1 MFLSRT
7 RNGVLGVNQRNVGY
21 LFMVNERKKY
31 PLVDDKILTKEV
43 LTDNG
48 LPVPKLYTVF
58 SSNSELRA
66 LETRL
71 ASLTSFVVK
80 PAKGAC
86 GRGVLILRR
95 EREGL
100 WSEPDGDSWNLTEL
114 RQHISSTISGI
125 FSLAGQ
131 PDVAL
136 IEEKIEPLDM
146 FQTIAPGGLADIRIV
161 VYKGVPVMSM
171 LRIPT
176 FASNGHANLHQGAI
190 GVGIDMVSGL
200 SLSGVHRHRLIT
212 AHPDTNCPIRG
223 LRIPCWDKMILMAA
237 KTYDVVELGYL
248 GVDMVIDKDRG
259 PLILELN
266 ARPGL
271 SIQIAN
277 SAGLNLRLQAVD
289 QLDLGNKT
297 AEERIE
303 FVDEINRV
311 DTRHL
316 RVSQ

>member
-1 MFLSRT
+1 MLLS
-7 RNGVLGVNQRNVGY
+7 RNGVLGVNRRNLNY

-31 PLVDDKILTKEV
+31 PLVDDKILTKK
-43 LTDNG
+43 LLIDNG

-86 GRGVLILRR
+86 GQGVLILQK
-95 EREGL
+95 ERGGL
-100 WSEPDGDSWNLTEL
+100 WSEPGGGSWNLTEL

-136 IEEKIEPLDM
+136 IEEKIEPLDI
-146 FQTIAPGGLADIRIV
+146 FQAIAPGGLADIRV
-161 VYKGVPVMSM
+161 VIYKGVPAMSM
-171 LRIPT
+171 LRLPT

-212 AHPDTNCPIRG
+212 THPDTDRPVRG
-223 LRIPCWDKMILMAA
+223 LRIPRWDKMMLMAA
-237 KTYDVVELGYL
+237 KTYDVVGLGYL
-248 GVDMVIDKDRG
+248 GVDIVTDKDRG

-277 SAGLNLRLQAVD
+277 STGLNLRLQAVD
-289 QLDLGNKT
+289 QLNLKNKT
-297 AEERIE
+297 AEERIK
-303 FVDEINRV
+303 FVNEINRV